1 VTACPPRQRIDK
13 WLWFARIAKS
23 RSIAQ
28 KLVADGQ
35 VRINKIRVDKPS
47 RDVLLG
53 DIVTVAIHNRVYVLK
68 VLDAGVRRGPALE
81 AQRLYR
87 SVDPAVPSDLSQLD

>member
-1 VTACPPRQRIDK
+1 MTTDSPRQRIDK
-13 WLWFARIAKS
+13 WLWFTRIAKS

-28 KLVADGQ
+28 KLVLEGQ
-35 VRINKIRVDKPS
+35 VRINRARVDKPS

-68 VLDAGVRRGPALE
+68 VLDAGSRRGPAAE
-81 AQRLYR
+81 AQKLYE
-87 SVDPAVPSDLSQLD
+87 AVGPVSSE

>member
-28 KLVADGQ
+28 KLVLEGQ
-35 VRINKIRVDKPS
+35 VRINKVRVDKPS
-47 RDVLLG
+47 RELAQG
-53 DIVTVAIHNRVYVLK
+53 DTVTVAIHTRVHVLK
-68 VLDAGVRRGPALE
+68 VLDTGKRRGPAAE
-81 AQRLYR
+81 ARKLYE
-87 SVDPAVPSDLSQLD
+87 AVGGAPSGFP

>member
-1 VTACPPRQRIDK
+1 MTDDQPRQRIDK
-13 WLWFARIAKS
+13 WLWFTRIAKS

-28 KLVADGQ
+28 KLVLEGQ

-47 RDVLLG
+47 RDVLQG

-68 VLDAGVRRGPALE
+68 VLDTGARRGPAVE
-81 AQRLYR
+81 AQKLYEAVAAADNR
-87 SVDPAVPSDLSQLD
+87 SADL